1 MTARENPPIESN
13 RDVDPGGDIPYVSY
27 AERAINQAIA
37 ILNQMEPNQ
46 PCHDKPI
53 EPFSSDDL
61 QS

>member
-1 MTARENPPIESN
+1 MPIPVATS
-13 RDVDPGGDIPYVSY
+13 RMFLMRS
-27 AERAINQAIA
+27 ERAINQAIA